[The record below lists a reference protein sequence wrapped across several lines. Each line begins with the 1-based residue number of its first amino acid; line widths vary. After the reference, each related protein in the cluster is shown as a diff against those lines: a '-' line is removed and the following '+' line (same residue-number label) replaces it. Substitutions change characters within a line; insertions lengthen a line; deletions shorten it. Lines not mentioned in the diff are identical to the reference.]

1 MLMRMQRNG
10 RRVAHAIAAVVVLA
24 GLASCDNFD
33 RLLTAETPS
42 RLGEASF
49 LVPANAGLI
58 SSSAL
63 ADYEC
68 ALGAYMVA
76 SGLGAG
82 ELVDATQTAA
92 RWNYDRRNVIASDAT
107 YSTAGCEGI
116 GVYTPIN
123 TARYT
128 NDQAVRN
135 FEGWTDE
142 QVPNRQRLIGL
153 NSALAG
159 FSLILLGE
167 GFCEG
172 TIDVGPSQTPAQLF
186 DSAEARFSRAI
197 TAATAAAD
205 QNVLNLA
212 YVGRA
217 RARINRGNKAGAA
230 EDAVRVPSGFSFNAT
245 ADASI
250 GRRNNRV
257 FQQTNQAFATSVA
270 PSYRALLWNGVPDP
284 RVVTSDRNQTAS
296 DQVNRL
302 WLQGKYTSLTAS
314 FPIATY
320 AEAQLILAEAR
331 GGAEGITTL
340 NALRGR
346 TGIGLPALTAAQSA
360 DFTAA
365 LVEERRRELW
375 LQGNRWFDIRRFQ
388 LVQDPATGAQY
399 PKGAVYGEQRCWP
412 LPDAERLANPNFRS

>member
-1 MLMRMQRNG
+1 MRKQRNG
-10 RRVAHAIAAVVVLA
+10 GRLLRIAGTVAALAAA
-24 GLASCDNFD
+24 ASCDSFD

-42 RLGEASF
+42 RLGEANF
-49 LVPANAGLI
+49 LVPANAALI

-82 ELVDATQTAA
+82 ELVDASQTAA
-92 RWNYDRRNVIASDAT
+92 RWNYDRRNVMASDAL
-107 YSTAGCEGI
+107 YSSASCEGI

-135 FEGWTDE
+135 LEGWTDA

-159 FSLILLGE
+159 FSLVLLGE

-172 TIDVGPSQTPAQLF
+172 TINVGPSQTSAQLF
-186 DSAEARFSRAI
+186 DSAETRFTKGI

-205 QNVLNLA
+205 QNILNLA

-217 RARINRGNKAGAA
+217 RARINRGNKTGAA
-230 EDAVRVPSGFSFNAT
+230 DDAARVTPGFSFNAT

-270 PSYRALLWNGVPDP
+270 PSYRGLLWNGAPDP
-284 RVVTSDRNQTAS
+284 RVVTTDLNRTAS

-302 WLQGKYTSLTAS
+302 WTQGKYISLTAS

-331 GGAEGITTL
+331 GGTEGINAL

-346 TGIGLPALTAAQSA
+346 AGIGLPPLTPQQSA

-375 LQGNRWFDIRRFQ
+375 LQGNRWYDIRRFN
-388 LVQDPATGAQY
+388 LVQSPASGTQY
-399 PKGAVYGEQRCWP
+399 PKGAVYGDQRCWP
-412 LPDAERLANPNFRS
+412 LPDAERLANPNFGG